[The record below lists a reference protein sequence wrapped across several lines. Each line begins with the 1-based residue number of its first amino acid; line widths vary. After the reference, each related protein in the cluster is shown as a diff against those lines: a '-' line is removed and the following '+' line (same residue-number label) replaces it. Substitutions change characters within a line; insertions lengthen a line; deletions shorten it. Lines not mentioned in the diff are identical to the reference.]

1 MESLNEI
8 LGESQ
13 DVTELTDDALAV
25 AEESLLALFDDIRA
39 GKIEDVST
47 DDTERLR
54 AIASAVQSVRD
65 EASGRILAAEE
76 RAKEVAEIEAL
87 VRPITE
93 EVVDEAPVAE
103 AVEEEKVPVEVAAV
117 EAEAEL
123 VAEAETEVEAEP
135 ILAAAPS
142 LADLSALRPSSAAP
156 VVTSPR
162 QDTIRSLVDGSELN
176 VRQFAELLISRRE
189 DFGSFSGQG
198 SERIRL
204 GRQSL
209 NMPSDRTLS
218 RNDSTVNNTEK
229 IEAVVAGAMSPSA
242 WNQALV
248 ASGGFCAPTE
258 TSYTLE
264 QLSGAQRPVRD
275 ALPRFVA
282 DRGGIRFVTPP
293 NLADVLVDQAGGAVG
308 AWDNATDISPGESIK
323 STQVVACGETVEAL
337 TQAIYRSLQF
347 GNFTSRAFPE
357 YVETWV
363 KNASAAHSRFAET
376 QLLDSID
383 ADSVAVTTTQ
393 VLGTTRDLL
402 PYVAQLAAGER
413 NRQRLASDARL
424 RVMLPAW
431 VVQSIQS
438 DIIRQG
444 NIELKVI
451 GESDIRSYFSALN
464 INVSF
469 YEDTRSGAG
478 QQFAAQGAGA
488 DLRNFPAT
496 VEWFLFHEGA
506 HVFLDGGVLDLGLV
520 RDSTLNETNDY
531 RLFVET
537 FEATAFRGLFSYRVR
552 SAICADGS
560 AAAPVDAT
568 SICDAS

>member
-1 MESLNEI
+1 MDSLNEI
-8 LGESQ
+8 LGEGQ
-13 DVTELTDDALAV
+13 DITELTDDALAV

-39 GKIEDVST
+39 GKIEEVST

-54 AIASAVQSVRD
+54 AIATAVQSVRD
-65 EASGRILAAEE
+65 EAAGRIVAAEQ
-76 RAKEVAEIEAL
+76 RATEVAEIEAL
-87 VRPITE
+87 VRPAIE
-93 EVVDEAPVAE
+93 EEPVVEA
-103 AVEEEKVPVEVAAV
+103 EEKVVVEVAA
-117 EAEAEL
+117 
-123 VAEAETEVEAEP
+123 AETEVELVTEAEVEVELEP
-135 ILAAAPS
+135 VSASAPS
-142 LADLSALRPSSAAP
+142 LADLSALRPASAAP

-162 QDTIRSLVDGSELN
+162 QETIRSLADGSELN

-189 DFGSFSGQG
+189 DFGAFSGQG
-198 SERIRL
+198 TERVRL

-209 NMPSDRTLS
+209 ELSSDRTLG
-218 RNDSTVNNTEK
+218 RNDSTVANTEK
-229 IEAVVAGAMSPSA
+229 IEAIVAGAMSPSA
-242 WNQALV
+242 WAEGLV

-258 TSYTLE
+258 NDYSLE

-275 ALPRFVA
+275 SLPRFVA

-293 NLADVLVDQAGGAVG
+293 NLADVLVDQSGGAVG
-308 AWDNATDISPGESIK
+308 AWDNTTDITPGESIK

-337 TQAIYRSLQF
+337 TQAIYRSIQF

-357 YVETWV
+357 YVETWI
-363 KNASAAHSRFAET
+363 KNTASAHSRFAET

-383 ADSVAVTTTQ
+383 TDSVAVTTTQ

-402 PYVAQLAAGER
+402 PYIAQLAAGER
-413 NRQRLASDARL
+413 NRQRLAPDARL
-424 RVMLPAW
+424 RVMIPAW

-451 GESDIRSYFSALN
+451 GESDIRAYFSALN

-469 YEDTRSGAG
+469 YEDTRTGAG

-506 HVFLDGGVLDLGLV
+506 HVFLDGGTLDLGLV

>member
-1 MESLNEI
+1 MKDLTEI
-8 LGESQ
+8 LGDAKESKDLSDQ
-13 DVTELTDDALAV
+13 ALSDVEHALTN
-25 AEESLLALFDDIRA
+25 LFDDIRS
-39 GKIEDVST
+39 GKVEEVKPN
-47 DDTERLR
+47 DTARLR
-54 AIASAVQSVRD
+54 TITEAITSIRD
-65 EASGRILAAEE
+65 EAAGRIAFAEANLAEANELE
-76 RAKEVAEIEAL
+76 AIIRPAGKEV
-87 VRPITE
+87 VE
-93 EVVDEAPVAE
+93 EVEAEVVA
-103 AVEEEKVPVEVAAV
+103 
-117 EAEAEL
+117 EAEAEV
-123 VAEAETEVEAEP
+123 VAEAEAIVAEAPELIIASAEVE
-135 ILAAAPS
+135 ILPSPS
-142 LADLSALRPSSAAP
+142 LSDLAALRPASQTP
-156 VVTSPR
+156 VVTMPAQS
-162 QDTIRSLVDGSELN
+162 DTIRSLADGSELN

-189 DFGSFSGQG
+189 DFGAFSGQG
-198 SERIRL
+198 TERVRL

-209 NMPSDRTLS
+209 DLSSDRTLA
-218 RNDSTVNNTEK
+218 RNDSTVSNTEK
-229 IEAVVAGAMSPSA
+229 IEAIVASAMSPSA
-242 WNQALV
+242 WTDSLV

-258 TSYTLE
+258 NDYSLE

-275 ALPRFVA
+275 SLPRFVA

-293 NLADVLVDQAGGAVG
+293 NLADVLVDTNGGAVG

-323 STQVVACGETVEAL
+323 STQVVACGQTVEAL
-337 TQAIYRSLQF
+337 TQAIYRSIQF

-357 YVETWV
+357 YVETWI
-363 KNASAAHSRFAET
+363 KNTAAAHSRFAET

-402 PYVAQLAAGER
+402 PYIAQLAAGER
-413 NRQRLASDARL
+413 NRQRLAPNARL
-424 RVMLPAW
+424 RVMIPAW

-451 GESDIRSYFSALN
+451 GESDIRAYFSALN
-464 INVSF
+464 VNVSF

-496 VEWFLFHEGA
+496 VEWFMFHEGA
-506 HVFLDGGVLDLGLV
+506 HVFLDGGTLDLGLV